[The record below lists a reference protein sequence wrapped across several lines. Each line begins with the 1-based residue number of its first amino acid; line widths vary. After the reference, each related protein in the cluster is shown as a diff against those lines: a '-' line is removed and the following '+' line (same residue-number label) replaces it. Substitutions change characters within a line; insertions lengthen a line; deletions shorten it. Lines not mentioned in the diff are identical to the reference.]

1 MHKYWFY
8 CIIFVIFALLKA
20 NKMNLSADDLELLRS
35 KGIDCEDVNKQIALL
50 STGVPQPQLLRAVSV
65 GDGIKLIEEKKI
77 AEYVAI
83 WDAYLSRAK
92 REVTHF
98 IPASGESNRFLR
110 DLKAFLDADYDTPQ
124 TNFEKNFF
132 KHLPS
137 FAFFTEL
144 NKCCLEKTGQDVEDL
159 LEVGHYKT
167 VVRIMLMPEG
177 LNYQALPTALFK
189 FHTDQSH
196 RLQKFLPKKLAKY
209 YSSFEDI
216 RTPLQENLYES
227 AMISG
232 VKGNV
237 LNICYTVQP
246 QYRDIIRDYLRD
258 FKLPVEKKMGV
269 SLAITLPQ
277 QTDETCAVVLTQDNK
292 LFRDEN
298 GQLVLT
304 QQGHG
309 SLLPILN
316 TLKGNVIFIKNI
328 DNATPDP
335 LKKLSVRYKKLLA
348 GIMVDTQKKIN
359 RYLRMLE
366 KDDMPDD
373 KLIEIIH
380 FVENHL
386 NVKRPNILRLERTEQ
401 MAYLV
406 SKLNRPLRVCGVVT
420 NEDEQG
426 GVPCWVNSADG
437 TQSLQFVEYHQVAGN
452 PELTKLF
459 NASTHFNPVDMVCY
473 VNDYKGRRFDFT
485 QFADQDAYMIL
496 NKEVNGTPIKQLEMP
511 GLWNGGMANWNTL
524 LVEVPI
530 KTFNPVKTIND
541 LLRHEHQNT

>member
-1 MHKYWFY
+1 
-8 CIIFVIFALLKA
+8 
-20 NKMNLSADDLELLRS
+20 MNLSADDLELLRS
-35 KGIDCEDVNKQIALL
+35 KGIDLEEVKQQVAMLKQ
-50 STGVPQPQLLRAVSV
+50 GAPQPDMLRAAAV
-65 GDGIKLIEEKKI
+65 GDGIKVVDEKKI
-77 AEYVAI
+77 EEYVAI
-83 WDAYLSRAK
+83 WNAYLARAK
-92 REVTHF
+92 RDITHF

-110 DLKAFLDADYDTPQ
+110 DLKTFLEADYDVPQ

-132 KHLPS
+132 KHLPN
-137 FAFFTEL
+137 FAFYTEL
-144 NKCCLEKTGQDVEDL
+144 NKCCLEKTGQDIEDL
-159 LEVGHYKT
+159 IEVGHYKT
-167 VVRIMLMPEG
+167 VVRIMLMEDG
-177 LNYQALPTALFK
+177 LNYQSLPTALFK

-196 RLQKFLPKKLAKY
+196 RLQKYLPKKLAKY

-216 RTPLQENLYES
+216 RTPLLENLYES

-246 QYRDIIRDYLRD
+246 QYRDVIRDYLRE
-258 FKLPVEKKMGV
+258 FKQPIEKKTGV
-269 SLAITLPQ
+269 SLSITLPQ
-277 QTDETCAVVLTQDNK
+277 QADNTCGVVLTDK
-292 LFRDEN
+292 DTLYRDEK
-298 GQLVLT
+298 GQLVLA

-309 SLLPILN
+309 ALLPILN
-316 TLKGNVIFIKNI
+316 GLKGNVVFIKNI
-328 DNATPDP
+328 DNATPDS

-359 RYLRMLE
+359 RYMRMLE

-386 NVKRPNILRLERTEQ
+386 NVKRPNILRLERAEQ
-401 MAYLV
+401 IEYLI

-420 NEDEQG
+420 NEDEHG
-426 GVPCWVNSADG
+426 GVPCWINHIDG
-437 TQSLQFVEYHQVAGN
+437 TQSLQFVEYHQVADN
-452 PELTKLF
+452 PELLKRF

-473 VNDYKGRRFDFT
+473 VNDYKGKRFDFS
-485 QFADQDAYMIL
+485 QFADHDAYMIL
-496 NKEVNGTPIKQLEMP
+496 TKEVNGTQIKQLEKP
-511 GLWNGGMANWNTL
+511 GLWNGSMAHWNTL